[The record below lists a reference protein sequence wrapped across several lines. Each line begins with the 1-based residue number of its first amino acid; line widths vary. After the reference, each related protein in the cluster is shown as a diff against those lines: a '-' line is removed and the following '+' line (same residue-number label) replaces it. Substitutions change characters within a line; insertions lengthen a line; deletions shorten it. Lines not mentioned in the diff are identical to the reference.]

1 MVEIKAR
8 GEGHKARLTADFHW
22 KLSSVRVIGILRGR
36 WENKSIVANVV
47 GFDRMPDSGS
57 HKATFV
63 WSSEPVLPARQIDTR
78 QRTHSPYLFRL
89 YTGVPY
95 VPRVST
101 GA

>member
-1 MVEIKAR
+1 
-8 GEGHKARLTADFHW
+8 
-22 KLSSVRVIGILRGR
+22 
-36 WENKSIVANVV
+36 
-47 GFDRMPDSGS
+47 MPDSGS

-95 VPRVST
+95 VPRIGEKLTWIKIIAQRSLHFISVFQKILTPSYNL
-101 GA
+101 GL